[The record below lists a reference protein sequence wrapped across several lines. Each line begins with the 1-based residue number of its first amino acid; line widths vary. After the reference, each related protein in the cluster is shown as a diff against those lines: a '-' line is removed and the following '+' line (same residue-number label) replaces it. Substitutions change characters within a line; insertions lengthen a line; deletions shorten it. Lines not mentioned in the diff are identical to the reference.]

1 MKLLILAANGQIA
14 KLVEQRILNES
25 QFDDVQLTLF
35 LRKPERLTNLA
46 DNSRVTLIDG
56 SLDDVKAVDR
66 AVAGQDMVFVA
77 VVDHSSHNLWTQNI
91 ITAMKHNGVSRVI
104 SANVL
109 GIYNEVP
116 GEFGRW
122 NRQSLASSLAGTQ
135 RTDQLLA
142 DSGLDYT
149 TIRIPWLN
157 DRDEV
162 KYTVTHKDQPYVG
175 VSASRQSIAD
185 LILKIVADPTY
196 GSKDSLGLADPETQG
211 STRPVY

>member
-1 MKLLILAANGQIA
+1 MKLLILAANGKIA
-14 KLVEQRILNES
+14 KFVEQRILNES

-35 LRKPERLTNLA
+35 LRKPARLTKLA
-46 DNSRVTLIDG
+46 DNPRVTLIDG
-56 SLDDVKAVDR
+56 SLDDAKAVDR
-66 AVAGQDMVFVA
+66 AVAGQDLVFVA

-91 ITAMKHNGVSRVI
+91 ITAMKHNRVSRVI

-185 LILKIVADPTY
+185 LILKIVADPAY

>member
-1 MKLLILAANGQIA
+1 MKLLILAANGRIA
-14 KLVEQRILNES
+14 KFVEQRILNES
-25 QFDDVQLTLF
+25 QFSSVQLTLF
-35 LRKPERLTNLA
+35 LKKPERLAKLA
-46 DNSRVTLIDG
+46 SNPRVTLIDG

-77 VVDHSSHNLWTQNI
+77 VVDHSKNNLWTNNI
-91 ITAMKHNGVSRVI
+91 IAAMKNNGVSRVI

-122 NRQSLASSLAGTQ
+122 NRQSLANSLAGTQ

-142 DSGLDYT
+142 ESGLDYT

-162 KYTVTHKDQPYVG
+162 KYTVTHKAEPYVG

>member
-14 KLVEQRILNES
+14 KIVEQRILKEG

-35 LRKPERLTNLA
+35 LRKPERLTKLA
-46 DNSRVTLIDG
+46 DNPRVTLING
-56 SLDDVKAVDR
+56 SLDDAKAVDR
-66 AVAGQDMVFVA
+66 AVAGQDLVFVA

-91 ITAMKHNGVSRVI
+91 ITAMKQNGVSRVI

-211 STRPVY
+211 ATRPVY